1 MKNSQLPVFEFK
13 GGRHAVAGPPG
24 ISVAEFPFAARSG
37 LFIEESAHINAE
49 ISAYQC
55 CCLCFLAMLLMLF
68 RLSLTAF
75 SLFFLLFLTGF
86 SFSCHGQMK
95 KRNIKFFLK
104 KMRKQRTN
112 LQPSEIII
120 FQVSKVTTSWGA
132 AFNETVG
139 RCCCEARRPT
149 AVYPLPCRALLPAWP
164 APASRAHPTTAA

>member
-95 KRNIKFFLK
+95 KGTYNSFSKNEK
-104 KMRKQRTN
+104 TEN
-112 LQPSEIII
+112 QPST
-120 FQVSKVTTSWGA
+120 FGDYHFPS
-132 AFNETVG
+132 
-139 RCCCEARRPT
+139 
-149 AVYPLPCRALLPAWP
+149 
-164 APASRAHPTTAA
+164 